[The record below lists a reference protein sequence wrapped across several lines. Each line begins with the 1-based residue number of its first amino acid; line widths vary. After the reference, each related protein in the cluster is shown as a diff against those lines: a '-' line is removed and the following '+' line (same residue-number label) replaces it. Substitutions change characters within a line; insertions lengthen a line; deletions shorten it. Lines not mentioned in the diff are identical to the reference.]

1 MVGLSINDDQKANTM
16 LTTTSIDIAKE
27 GIQVIKHVG
36 KVVEEN
42 VLNMKEQVDDFSKPP
57 PFRKDWSPLADPP
70 MFRIGL
76 ISIQDLR
83 IFTKDIILAGQK
95 QMQCGASTQSLNESA
110 NVKDSHTFDNVNA
123 IGWSKPIIVKTIRI
137 YPSDMCPPCSDF
149 NRNEDCKAKESTL
162 HLIAQPIEN
171 IGNLLLERVLT
182 EMAKSTTGRLLNNAF
197 ADVFTLFNNA
207 ITDNQSSDAN
217 CNDGRIKNKM

>member
-1 MVGLSINDDQKANTM
+1 MVGLSINDDQKANTTS
-16 LTTTSIDIAKE
+16 TTTSIDIAKE

-57 PFRKDWSPLADPP
+57 PFRKDWTPLADPP

-83 IFTKDIILAGQK
+83 IFTKDIILAGQM
-95 QMQCGASTQSLNESA
+95 QMQCSACTQSFNQSA
-110 NVKDSHTFDNVNA
+110 NVKDGHNFDKINGT
-123 IGWSKPIIVKTIRI
+123 GWSKPILVKDIRI
-137 YPSDMCPPCSDF
+137 FPSDLCPPCSDISK
-149 NRNEDCKAKESTL
+149 NEDCEAKESTL

-171 IGNLLLERVLT
+171 IGNMLLERVLT
-182 EMAKSTTGRLLNNAF
+182 EMAKSTTGQLLNNAF

-207 ITDNQSSDAN
+207 ITDNQSSDV
-217 CNDGRIKNKM
+217 CKL